1 MLWIKVAH
9 VLFVIAW
16 MAGLFY
22 LPRIFVHH
30 QEGSNA
36 GEDVRRL
43 VTMAQ
48 KLFRFSSVMMVL
60 AIVPG
65 TVLWL
70 GYGFNGGWMHAKLGF
85 VGLLLAYHGQSY
97 RYTRRLA
104 EGQTIPSSLYFRI
117 YNEAAL
123 LLVIP
128 DSNPRDRQAL
138 LIAITLRQV
147 SAPSPV

>member
-1 MLWIKVAH
+1 
-9 VLFVIAW
+9 

-43 VTMAQ
+43 VTMAK
-48 KLFRFSSVMMVL
+48 KLFGFSSVMMVL

-65 TVLWL
+65 MVLWL

-85 VGLLLAYHGQSY
+85 VGLLWPI
-97 RYTRRLA
+97 T
-104 EGQTIPSSLYFRI
+104 
-117 YNEAAL
+117 
-123 LLVIP
+123 V
-128 DSNPRDRQAL
+128 NP
-138 LIAITLRQV
+138 IAIPAPRRRPDHPFLTLL
-147 SAPSPV
+147 

>member
-1 MLWIKVAH
+1 
-9 VLFVIAW
+9 

-97 RYTRRLA
+97 RYIRRLI

-128 DSNPRDRQAL
+128 I
-138 LIAITLRQV
+138 LILVIV
-147 SAPSPV
+147 KPF

>member
-1 MLWIKVAH
+1 
-9 VLFVIAW
+9 

-104 EGQTIPSSLYFRI
+104 EGHT
-117 YNEAAL
+117 
-123 LLVIP
+123 
-128 DSNPRDRQAL
+128 
-138 LIAITLRQV
+138 
-147 SAPSPV
+147 

>member
-104 EGQTIPSSLYFRI
+104 EGRTIPPHSTSEFTMKRLCCWLSR
-117 YNEAAL
+117 
-123 LLVIP
+123 
-128 DSNPRDRQAL
+128 S
-138 LIAITLRQV
+138 
-147 SAPSPV
+147 